1 MVSVISGLNRKRVM
15 YDQVVFDSVNSV
27 ALTTTNQ
34 I

>member
-1 MVSVISGLNRKRVM
+1 MVSVISGLNRKHVM

-27 ALTTTNQ
+27 ALTITNQ

>member
-27 ALTTTNQ
+27 ALTIINQ